1 MANWKKV
8 LVSGSSIE
16 VANISASGDLIVK
29 NIPTNNGSGVNT
41 LVYDTTSGKIF
52 YTGSYGGGGG
62 GGDSFFTEY
71 TTDNIRT
78 TTPTNLYITGA
89 ATLIPVP
96 TNAQQGTNGANTT
109 ASDASSVEG
118 YAVVVSQ
125 SLWAWNL
132 NAGHPSDL
140 SWGANLNG
148 SIFNNYNANTD
159 ISNILR
165 TLVGIVSAS
174 NPSLVASPL
183 PFNKNYQD
191 YTITAESTPN
201 SSNEFS
207 SVMIP
212 DGYTN
217 LNALYLFSKG
227 FNAGSGSALFS
238 NVTSLY
244 QATNNNWG
252 ILLNARNSDSIAGGG
267 FNAGLTNTSL
277 TLFASVT
284 QSFSDTQSITNPSE
298 TNSTFVTRSFYSYI
312 TTTGTTNN
320 GITLTEIPTGN
331 PTLIPPQYQSA
342 SISSSPLQVSRR
354 YASSGESFTAVSH
367 ISSSGYYRFHGIKA
381 GIATGSTNIND
392 VIGGALASPV
402 SETNVGPFF
411 VTPLDLDD
419 LTPATITFNVT
430 ITPLTA
436 TSRSLSGAP
445 YINSASYSASVTMSN
460 AFSPFYY
467 NGTIAQSSTI
477 NALNLTIAGAGST
490 AVISAGKTNAGRN
503 IYTGD
508 THLASSTIPNI
519 NSTIRFNERLGWGA
533 AIDNNDTNAAES
545 GSLDLSFTYRIAGT
559 NFKNSSNNGD
569 TEVLYHTAGNFGQP
583 VSSGSLLYFI
593 SQDGSNGSSDTTTE
607 FFHGESRRRTI
618 STADI
623 SGLSTAWDSGS
634 RLTLGNGGALQVKP
648 NFLVN
653 PEHNGSSVATAGSGY
668 WYPTT
673 GFNSSHFKWYLREF
687 ETNGTTYNTFRADI
701 ANGGVGADLVTFD
714 DATANK
720 IAIGIIFSSSLGT
733 GTGGN
738 TEVFD
743 LKKANGTYGGS
754 LNNQSTSNQYN
765 PFSSNIDIR
774 GDWSSVLNLIV
785 NSYTISLSN
794 ANNQTLNN
802 TYRKFWVLV
811 RYTGAPATTMTNIFF
826 TGA

>member
-29 NIPTNNGSGVNT
+29 NIPNNNGSGVNT

-62 GGDSFFTEY
+62 GDSFFTEY
-71 TTDNIRT
+71 ATDNIRT

-191 YTITAESTPN
+191 YTITAETIPTIST
-201 SSNEFS
+201 EFS

-227 FNAGSGSALFS
+227 FNEGSGSALFS
-238 NVTSLY
+238 KVTNLY
-244 QATNNNWG
+244 QATTNGWG
-252 ILLNARNSDSIAGGG
+252 ILLNARNSDSTAGGG

-354 YASSGESFTAVSH
+354 YASSGENFTAASH

-392 VIGGALASPV
+392 VIGGALASPF
-402 SETNVGPFF
+402 SETNVGPLF

-419 LTPATITFNVT
+419 LTPATITYSVSV
-430 ITPLTA
+430 TPLTA

-445 YINSASYSASVTMSN
+445 YLNSASYSSSVTMSN
-460 AFSPFYY
+460 AFSPFYF
-467 NGTIAQSSTI
+467 NGTIGTTTTTST
-477 NALNLTIAGAGST
+477 NNLTINGAGSIANIT
-490 AVISAGKTNAGRN
+490 SGRTTSNRN

-508 THLASSTIPNI
+508 THLATSTIPNI
-519 NSTIRFNERLGWGA
+519 NSTIRFNERLGWGIA
-533 AIDNNDTNAAES
+533 SDNLESNAAES
-545 GSLDLSFTYRIAGT
+545 GSTDPSFTYRVTST
-559 NFKNSSNNGD
+559 NFKGTTANND
-569 TEVLYHTAGNFGQP
+569 TEVNYHTAGNFGQP
-583 VSSGSLLYFI
+583 VASGSLLYFI
-593 SQDGSNGSSDTTTE
+593 SQDGNDGNSTTTAE
-607 FFHGESRRRTI
+607 FFQGESRRRTI

-623 SGLSTAWDSGS
+623 SGLSTAWNSGS

-648 NFLVN
+648 GHLVN
-653 PEHNGSSVATAGSGY
+653 PEHNGSSVAGAGSGY
-668 WYPTT
+668 WYPTS

-687 ETNGTTYNTFRADI
+687 ETNGTTFNTFLLNI
-701 ANGGVGADLVTFD
+701 VNGGVGADLVTFD
-714 DATANK
+714 DSTANK

-738 TEVFD
+738 TEIFD

-765 PFSSNIDIR
+765 PFSSNIDIK
-774 GDWSSVLNLIV
+774 GDWASTLNLIV
-785 NSYTISLSN
+785 NNYTISLSN
-794 ANNQTLNN
+794 ANNQILNN

-826 TGA
+826 SGA